1 LAQINIEVFTRLAA
15 VLSLNLASRSVFV
28 CEALIL
34 ITLLGNPQCSFG
46 NGERLPKQCHIQLV
60 VISERAQTRDQLLQ
74 SFLHL
79 APCARVVTK
88 LRRRDHVLLHLY
100 VEIHRGDEFVV
111 SLQTATAQRRL
122 VDLAGEVTHFLAK
135 QNLLKFGE
143 YLIGDF
149 LGFSRFAR

>member
-1 LAQINIEVFTRLAA
+1 MTQLT
-15 VLSLNLASRSVFV
+15 LSLDFASRPVFV

-34 ITLLGNPQCSFG
+34 ITLLGNSQCFFG
-46 NGERLPKQCHIQLV
+46 NGERLPKQRHIQLV

-79 APCARVVTK
+79 APRARVVTK

-100 VEIHRGDEFVV
+100 VEIHRCDEFVA

-143 YLIGDF
+143 YLIGDV